1 MVVDVDAVVDAV
13 VDVVVNVDVVVDVYV
28 VVDAEDIE
36 VDTVV
41 ENKVLRLSE
50 HSV

>member
-1 MVVDVDAVVDAV
+1 MDAVVDVDAVVDAV
-13 VDVVVNVDVVVDVYV
+13 
-28 VVDAEDIE
+28 DIE

-41 ENKVLRLSE
+41 DAESKVLQLSE